1 MKNLLLVI
9 FITTSSLFSQGGQSI
24 SDTTSTKLFGPE
36 YMPLSEN
43 LHYIYDSSVG
53 EAEMEMEKQDTTF
66 RVSYSTSAV
75 EYSQNLHHANGGIYL
90 TRTEN
95 EIVFWGKSVTYENP
109 VVRIPFPV
117 KVGQEWSWEGNQM
130 IDEYKGKVTISGKV
144 LAEEN
149 ITTEAGTFNCIKI
162 EMTVVTTRKTDRL
175 VEWLA
180 PGIGIV
186 KSEAH
191 LASGGFTGALQSFLG
206 LEVIEFSLKKI
217 LE

>member
-1 MKNLLLVI
+1 MKTLLLVI
-9 FITTSSLFSQGGQSI
+9 FITASCLFSQGGQSI
-24 SDTTSTKLFGPE
+24 PDTTSPKLFGPE

-53 EAEMEMEKQDTTF
+53 EAEMEMEKQDSTF
-66 RVSYSTSAV
+66 RVSYSTSAI
-75 EYSQNLHHANGGIYL
+75 EYSQNLHHADGGIYL

-95 EIVFWGKSVTYENP
+95 EIVFWGKSVTYESP

-117 KVGQEWSWEGNQM
+117 KVGQEWSWEGIQM

-144 LAEEN
+144 LGEEN
-149 ITTEAGTFNCIKI
+149 ITTEAGSFNCIKI

-217 LE
+217 L